1 MGVGLRLKELLRDRG
16 MTIKELAEQANVPAN
31 TLYSITRRD
40 SDRVDSVV
48 LARISRAL
56 DVSIGTLTG
65 TASVSDI
72 LANGPV
78 TVRDIAQQLN
88 MPEESIRKII
98 SRNNDRCETT
108 EEDAVVTVA
117 TLLEAE
123 IEESQQRDA
132 AKIFKF
138 FSEQGPSDLITSNLQ
153 DLFESRPPE
162 WQYTSLLLLNH
173 FSKLNLQ
180 GQRKALTY
188 LRDLSE
194 LPRYQAIPQAFPSD
208 SDNHTDERMVISV
221 GIPKTK
227 NHQGRTSVLRDPR
240 SDGPGKTGTDAAM
253 VSTGRVEPEGN

>member
-16 MTIKELAEQANVPAN
+16 MTIKELAEQAGVPAN

-65 TASVSDI
+65 TATISDI
-72 LANGPV
+72 LANSPI
-78 TVRDIAQQLN
+78 TIRDIAQQLN
-88 MPEESIRKII
+88 MSEENVQKII
-98 SRNNDRCETT
+98 FRNNDRCETS

-138 FSEQGPSDLITSNLQ
+138 VSEQSPSDLILSNLQ
-153 DLFESRPPE
+153 GLFESRSPE

-180 GQRKALTY
+180 GQRKGLTY

-194 LPRYQAIPQAFPSD
+194 LPRYQAFPPEMPSD
-208 SDNHTDERMVISV
+208 NDNHSNERTVISI
-221 GIPKTK
+221 GIPKTPI
-227 NHQGRTSVLRDPR
+227 HQRRTTILRDPCQ
-240 SDGPGKTGTDAAM
+240 DGPGETGVNAAL
-253 VSTGRVEPEGN
+253 VSTRRMEPESN